1 MASIINKIVDG
12 TYDLASSLKNTGYK
26 SAKQLEQEQ
35 AEQAS
40 KDRLTNISKSMGL
53 SGSFKES
60 TITSDEAKQLVI
72 QNKIKQQQKKLE
84 KEQQLQAQAEKI
96 SQNIGL
102 SSKVSISKPNIEK
115 EYISPNFDNFNNEQ
129 KPKVDTISSFDDEI
143 NEFLRKEKIPNYAD
157 VVDKPPRSNDYSYVF
172 EQDNAHIENFSGG
185 FKAVEPPPVK
195 SKSGG
200 NTTVNLQSG
209 SISANDFAAMSGSDN
224 RASSYM
230 GKRLAN
236 RLNGTKAKIKT
247 IQDNA
252 DLSEADKT
260 KQINDIYSTFG
271 DNVKNIDDVSRI
283 LQQEAQNGPDIRDY
297 VHAYSGHVVGA
308 GMVLGMGNAVLD
320 AADTKG
326 QKTNAQLYSNP
337 F

>member
-1 MASIINKIVDG
+1 MASIVNKIANG

-35 AEQAS
+35 AEQAL
-40 KDRLTNISKSMGL
+40 KDRLTNISKTMGL

-60 TITSDEAKQLVI
+60 IITSDKAKQLVI

-129 KPKVDTISSFDDEI
+129 KPKVDTMSSFDDEI

-172 EQDNAHIENFSGG
+172 EQDNAHIENFNGG

-200 NTTVNLQSG
+200 NTTLQSG

-224 RASSYM
+224 RAASYM
-230 GKRLAN
+230 GKRLVN
-236 RLNGTKAKIKT
+236 KLNETNAKIKA
-247 IQDNA
+247 IKDNA
-252 DLSEADKT
+252 DLSEIDKT

>member
-1 MASIINKIVDG
+1 MAKIPIPTHV
-12 TYDLASSLKNTGYK
+12 K
-26 SAKQLEQEQ
+26 
-35 AEQAS
+35 
-40 KDRLTNISKSMGL
+40 
-53 SGSFKES
+53 
-60 TITSDEAKQLVI
+60 LVNELGND
-72 QNKIKQQQKKLE
+72 QRKKLIE
-84 KEQQLQAQAEKI
+84 DATTAFTKKEAT
-96 SQNIGL
+96 
-102 SSKVSISKPNIEK
+102 ISKPDTSGFGHIRENVIGPSEESVDNKWKNFVNWAK
-115 EYISPNFDNFNNEQ
+115 EYKQS
-129 KPKVDTISSFDDEI
+129 TS
-143 NEFLRKEKIPNYAD
+143 
-157 VVDKPPRSNDYSYVF
+157 
-172 EQDNAHIENFSGG
+172 
-185 FKAVEPPPVK
+185 
-195 SKSGG
+195 
-200 NTTVNLQSG
+200 NTTQPLQSG
-209 SISANDFAAMSGSDN
+209 PISANDFAAMSGSDN

-236 RLNGTKAKIKT
+236 RFNETNAKIKA
-247 IQDNA
+247 IKDNA
-252 DLSEADKT
+252 DLSEIDKT

>member
-1 MASIINKIVDG
+1 
-12 TYDLASSLKNTGYK
+12 
-26 SAKQLEQEQ
+26 
-35 AEQAS
+35 
-40 KDRLTNISKSMGL
+40 
-53 SGSFKES
+53 
-60 TITSDEAKQLVI
+60 
-72 QNKIKQQQKKLE
+72 
-84 KEQQLQAQAEKI
+84 
-96 SQNIGL
+96 
-102 SSKVSISKPNIEK
+102 
-115 EYISPNFDNFNNEQ
+115 
-129 KPKVDTISSFDDEI
+129 
-143 NEFLRKEKIPNYAD
+143 
-157 VVDKPPRSNDYSYVF
+157 
-172 EQDNAHIENFSGG
+172 
-185 FKAVEPPPVK
+185 
-195 SKSGG
+195 
-200 NTTVNLQSG
+200 
-209 SISANDFAAMSGSDN
+209 MSGSDN

-236 RLNGTKAKIKT
+236 RLNETNAKIKA

-271 DNVKNIDDVSRI
+271 NNVKNIDDVSRI
-283 LQQEAQNGPDIRDY
+283 LQQKAQNGPDIRDY